1 MSASTWLSC
10 LLGRS
15 VRSGG
20 RRVPRRPGCRP
31 RVENLEGRL
40 TPSFGSVLYSFAA
53 PSPEVNEHF
62 GASVAVAGESVAV
75 GAPGATASGLA
86 ARGDFAHY
94 TLTPQ
99 GPFLRPHT
107 PVSGGEANDN
117 LGASVAVSGDWV
129 AVGEPNRINPG
140 GFFPGTGGVAVYK
153 NGVLQDTLLSTTWG
167 EHFGSS
173 VAVWGNYLVVGAPD
187 YPIGGAASVG
197 QAYLYNLSTMKQ
209 LAALTNVH
217 PVPNGRFGAS
227 VAIAGTT
234 VLVGFPGDTNMK
246 AEAIGSVTVFDITD
260 VNHVTSYSI
269 VSPEPAPNEQFGA
282 SVSLSLSNGSYLAL
296 IGAPGNG
303 KTGVNAGSAYLMDLG
318 TYTWRLKLYD
328 PARHAW
334 DGFGWSVAIAGN
346 TVLVGAPGDSTK
358 AVAAGRAYLFDAA
371 AATTSPRLTLDNPFP
386 HAWDGFGSAVAV
398 PVSGK
403 YAVVGAPFDD
413 TGATDAG
420 AAYVFD
426 LRPNPPPGPEP
437 EPGPQPVPAA
447 PAVRPIA
454 ALLRRVRKG
463 HRRVWQVEV
472 YVAGTGQ
479 PLARFR
485 CPYQEP
491 TYRRIRLQTAD
502 ANHDGLA
509 DTVVLKARRGRR
521 TVSRAYDM
529 V

>member
-1 MSASTWLSC
+1 
-10 LLGRS
+10 
-15 VRSGG
+15 
-20 RRVPRRPGCRP
+20 
-31 RVENLEGRL
+31 LEGRL
-40 TPSFGSVLYSFAA
+40 TPTFGGVLYTLAA
-53 PSPEVNEHF
+53 PSTVVNEYF
-62 GASVAVAGESVAV
+62 GASVAVAGESVAI

-117 LGASVAVSGDWV
+117 LGASVAASGDWV
-129 AVGEPNRINPG
+129 VVGEPNFVNAGIH
-140 GFFPGTGGVAVYK
+140 PGTGGVAVYK
-153 NGVLQDTLLSTTWG
+153 SGVLQETLRSTSG
-167 EHFGSS
+167 NEHFGTS

-187 YPIGGAASVG
+187 FSAPGAASVG
-197 QAYLYNLSTMKQ
+197 RAYLYDLGSANPTVPLKTLVNPK
-209 LAALTNVH
+209 
-217 PVPNGRFGAS
+217 PVPNGRFGTS
-227 VAIAGTT
+227 VAILGNT

-246 AEAIGSVTVFDITD
+246 AEAIGSVTVFDITN
-260 VNHVTSYSI
+260 VNNPQSYSI
-269 VSPEPAPNEQFGA
+269 TSPGPAANEQFGA
-282 SVSLSLSNGSYLAL
+282 SVALSLSNGSYLAL

-303 KTGVNAGSAYLMDLG
+303 KGGVNAGSAYLMDLG

-328 PARHAW
+328 PAQRAW

-346 TVLVGAPGDSTK
+346 NVLVGAPGDSTK
-358 AVAAGRAYLFDAA
+358 AVAAGRAYLYDDAA
-371 AATTSPRLTLDNPFP
+371 TTTSPRLTLDNPFP

-437 EPGPQPVPAA
+437 EPGPQPMPAAPA

-454 ALLRRVRKG
+454 ALLRRVKKG

-479 PLARFR
+479 RLARFR

-509 DTVVLKARRGRR
+509 DTVVLTARRGRR